1 MELHSPEE
9 FGFSADRMARINVG
23 MQRFVDEGLIAGI
36 VTLVSRRSHVVHYNN
51 VGYRDLE
58 AKLPMEQDTIFRM
71 YSMTKP
77 VTSLAFMMLY
87 EQGEFQL
94 TDPLSKFIPEF
105 ANPRVIAPEGILVP
119 AKREITLHH
128 LLNHTAGFAYG
139 DEEDLVIDMLY
150 RAADVENYERSLE
163 EFVAV
168 LAGLPLMYHPGDR
181 YHYSL
186 ATDVL
191 GRVIEIASDMPLDA
205 YFDKF
210 IFKPLGLEDTAFW
223 VPEEKHARFS
233 TLYGIKDEDKFA
245 VLDKP
250 DGEYGKPVKMLS
262 GGHGLVSTTLE
273 YFKIAQLFANGG
285 EVDGV
290 RLLGPKTVD
299 LMRMNHLG
307 PDLLPMTF
315 LGESWLGY
323 GFGLG
328 FSVIIDPALAEPRGS
343 LGSYGWGGYANTHFW
358 IDPVEEIIGLLMM
371 QYLPS
376 RTYPVTEDFRTFV
389 YQALIE

>member
-1 MELHSPEE
+1 MKIHPAEEL
-9 FGFSADRMARINVG
+9 GFSEERLSRIGVK
-23 MQRFVDEGLIAGI
+23 MQKYVDERKIAGSI
-36 VTLVSRRSHVVHYNN
+36 NLVARRGQVAYLEKF
-51 VGYRDLE
+51 GYQDVE
-58 AKLPMEQDTIFRM
+58 SKIPMALDTIFRM

-94 TDPLSKFIPEF
+94 TDPLSKFIPNF
-105 ANPRVIAPEGILVP
+105 ADPRVIAPDGGLVP

-150 RAADVENYERSLE
+150 RAADVENYERSLD

-191 GRVIEIASDMPLDA
+191 GRVIEIVSDMPLDA

-210 IFKPLGLEDTAFW
+210 IFKPLDLEDTSFW
-223 VPEEKHARFS
+223 VPKENHARFA
-233 TLYGIKDEDKFA
+233 TLYGIKNEDKFA

-250 DGEYGKPVKMLS
+250 DGEYGKPVKMFS

-285 EVDGV
+285 DLDGV

-299 LMRMNHLG
+299 LMRMNHLAPG
-307 PDLLPMTF
+307 LLPMTF

-328 FSVIIDPALAEPRGS
+328 FGVIIDPALAEPRGS

-358 IDPVEEIIGLLMM
+358 IDPVEDIIGLLMM

-376 RTYPVTEDFRTFV
+376 RTYPVTDDFHTLV